1 SIQRWPRRSSALFES
16 STTPLSSCKC
26 SRRISLPWPGS
37 DMGLLGRLV
46 KNPGRVPLTLQRQ
59 DPVGT
64 APAPQHV
71 IDVRSESEQATMP
84 KIKKS
89 GMYEDMAGNRFYYQE
104 GAPITEAQ
112 ERELTYAGPRTR
124 RERER
129 ALPPPQNTAVPA

>member
-1 SIQRWPRRSSALFES
+1 
-16 STTPLSSCKC
+16 
-26 SRRISLPWPGS
+26 
-37 DMGLLGRLV
+37 MGVLGRLV
-46 KNPGRVPLTLQRQ
+46 KNPARVPVTLQRQ

-89 GMYEDMAGNRFYYQE
+89 GMYEDMAGNRFYYQQ

-129 ALPPPQNTAVPA
+129 ALPPPQNTAVPADEVETPEGGESEPETKDGEGDAPKAGAGDADAGDESE